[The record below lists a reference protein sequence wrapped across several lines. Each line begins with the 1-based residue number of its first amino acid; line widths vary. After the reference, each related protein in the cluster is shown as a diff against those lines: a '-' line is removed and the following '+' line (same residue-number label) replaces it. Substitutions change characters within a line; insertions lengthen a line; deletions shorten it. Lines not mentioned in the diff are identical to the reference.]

1 MAKHWEPSEWPSL
14 VRRPEWRSPSF
25 TREVLPLAEEWMERG
40 ACVGRWPE
48 WDHTI
53 EGENHVERA
62 ARHRRAARVCR
73 TACPVLAE
81 CRAWA
86 DSARSVGQ
94 FGVCAGRLP
103 KQTDGPRKPAQ
114 WVEVREEVA

>member
-1 MAKHWEPSEWPSL
+1 
-14 VRRPEWRSPSF
+14 
-25 TREVLPLAEEWMERG
+25 MERG

-48 WDHTI
+48 WDHTV

-62 ARHRRAARVCR
+62 ARQARAARICR
-73 TACPVLAE
+73 TACPVLE
-81 CRAWA
+81 QCRTWA

-103 KQTDGPRKPAQ
+103 KRVDGPADGFR
-114 WVEVREEVA
+114 WVEVA